1 MTIASLLGR
10 RWLPLATI
18 AAALL
23 LASPALL
30 VGPMGDDYMQ
40 MARVDPSLRVPGFAY
55 APLDLFTFVSGDP
68 AQRAALMEEG
78 VFGWWMAPDFRLSF
92 WRPLSSATHV
102 VDQWLWPR
110 KAPLAHAHTLAWF
123 AALLAVLALLYRQLH
138 APRVAHL
145 ALLLYALDDARGW
158 VLGWTANRNV
168 LVAAAFAFAALAA
181 HDRARRAGWRPGTW
195 IAPALFG
202 ASLLGGE
209 AALAVTGYL
218 VAHAHFLEEGP
229 LARRLLRLW
238 PYALLSLAWLAAY
251 RALGYGTVGGD
262 MYVNPLDAPLQFAR
276 VLAERLPVL
285 AAAQIGIGLS
295 DAWTVLPPAAQAT
308 AYALAIVALGL
319 FGAIL
324 APLWRRSPECRFWT
338 TGALLSL
345 PPLCSTFPMDRLL
358 VFAGVGA
365 MGAVALLL
373 TEWREPRADDAP
385 TGARRVATSAVAT
398 LLVACH
404 LVVAPLL
411 LPARVLLMGV
421 LVGMGDRLE
430 SSIPRDEGIRGRSLV
445 LLGSAA
451 ELTTLPPWMQRQVE
465 GVPRPRAFRLLANS
479 FGALRVT
486 RVDER
491 TLRVRPDHGFL
502 DNELLRMVRGVGRPF
517 RAGDEVTLSDMR
529 VLVREALPDGRAAEA
544 DFVFRVP
551 LEDPSLLWMRLQA
564 GGALRRWTPPGVGET
579 LTLPSV
585 EPRPKA

>member
-1 MTIASLLGR
+1 MVSLLAR
-10 RWLPLATI
+10 RWLP
-18 AAALL
+18 AAAIVLAL
-23 LASPALL
+23 ALASPTLL

-40 MARVDPSLRVPGFAY
+40 MARVDPRLHVPGFAY

-68 AQRAALMEEG
+68 AQRAVLMEEG

-102 VDQWLWPR
+102 LDQRLWPR
-110 KAPLAHAHTLAWF
+110 STPLAHAHTLAWF
-123 AALLAVLALLYRQLH
+123 AALLVVLALLYRQLH

-168 LVAAAFAFAALAA
+168 IVAAVFAFAALAA
-181 HDRARRAGWRPGTW
+181 HDRARRNGWRPGAW
-195 IAPALFG
+195 LAPGLF
-202 ASLLGGE
+202 AAALLGGE

-218 VAHAHFLEEGP
+218 LAHALFLDDGP

-238 PYALLSLAWLAAY
+238 PYAALSAAWLVAY

-262 MYVNPLDAPLQFAR
+262 MYVNPLDTPLLFLR
-276 VLAERLPVL
+276 VLVERLPVL
-285 AAAQIGIGLS
+285 AAAQLGIGLS
-295 DAWTVLPPAAQAT
+295 DVWTLLPPAAQA
-308 AYALAIVALGL
+308 AGYALAVAALAL

-324 APLWRRSPECRFWT
+324 APLWRRSPQCRFWT

-345 PPLCSTFPMDRLL
+345 PPLCATFPMDRLL

-365 MGAVALLL
+365 MGTVALFLAD
-373 TEWREPRADDAP
+373 WREPQPATAP
-385 TGARRVATSAVAT
+385 PRARRVATSGAAVA
-398 LLVACH
+398 LVACH
-404 LVVAPLL
+404 LVLAPLL

-421 LVGMGDRLE
+421 LVGMGHRLE
-430 SSIPRDEGIRGRSLV
+430 ASIPNGEEVRGRSLV
-445 LLGSAA
+445 ILGSAA

-491 TLRVRPDHGFL
+491 TLRIRPERGFL
-502 DNELLRMVRGVGRPF
+502 DNELLRMVRGVSRPF
-517 RAGDEVTLSDMR
+517 HAGDEVALSDMR
-529 VLVREALPDGRAAEA
+529 VRVREALPDGRAAEA
-544 DFVFRVP
+544 DFSFAVP

-564 GGALRRWTPPGVGET
+564 GGQLRRWAPPAVGET

-585 EPRPKA
+585 EPRPASD